1 MVVHVKRRIE
11 DNDRSIGTGF
21 AAIILGSSPF
31 FCVLVRYWLAC
42 NSTFVF
48 CTISRWAWFLNQR
61 RFSLRGYLYV
71 IFEFISEELGRVN
84 LKRIHFYFIFHEKIL
99 NTLLR
104 MELRTKFWRREIQSK
119 GKILYRIIK
128 SVKGSIV
135 FWGNI
140 DDSYTR
146 SCKRHVE

>member
-31 FCVLVRYWLAC
+31 FASSYDIDSRVIQPSFFARFHGELDFLT
-42 NSTFVF
+42 NST
-48 CTISRWAWFLNQR
+48 IFLTW
-61 RFSLRGYLYV
+61 
-71 IFEFISEELGRVN
+71 IFICNIHSEELGRVN

-104 MELRTKFWRREIQSK
+104 MELRTKF
-119 GKILYRIIK
+119 
-128 SVKGSIV
+128 
-135 FWGNI
+135 
-140 DDSYTR
+140 
-146 SCKRHVE
+146 